1 MVRKLRQIGRLGGAL
16 VASACAVTGA
26 LAALPP
32 YWQSAREI
40 EAIVNDA
47 RVHDAL
53 KYEEPILSVTT
64 TGDDVYELRT
74 ARCRVT
80 VTIVDA
86 PQAEGMVGPRQFELE
101 VGQAVCE

>member
-1 MVRKLRQIGRLGGAL
+1 MVRKLGGLACVVGVLVFGGATL
-16 VASACAVTGA
+16 APA

-40 EAIVNDA
+40 STIVNDP

-74 ARCRVT
+74 ARCTLT
-80 VTIVDA
+80 VTIVDL
-86 PQAEGMVGPRQFELE
+86 PPKEGMVGP
-101 VGQAVCE
+101 QAFDIQLGEAECQ

>member
-1 MVRKLRQIGRLGGAL
+1 MMRRRRQIGRLGGGLAASIL
-16 VASACAVTGA
+16 VVTGA
-26 LAALPP
+26 QAALPP

-64 TGDDVYELRT
+64 SGDDAYELRT

-80 VTIVDA
+80 VTIVDVA
-86 PQAEGMVGPRQFELE
+86 QAEAMVGPRQFDLV
-101 VGQAVCE
+101 VGEAKCQ